1 MREVKKVMINKDL
14 VREHTLIFAYICHF
28 MDLGDDKDIFYL
40 IDIGWELEEEIE
52 QRKISEQ
59 QINKYIQII
68 QWNADEKIMINKYL
82 FSHLLDI
89 AES

>member
-1 MREVKKVMINKDL
+1 MKNKDL
-14 VREHTLIFAYICHF
+14 VKEHSLIFAYICHF
-28 MDLGDDKDIFYL
+28 IDLGYDKDIFYL
-40 IDIGWELEEEIE
+40 IDIGWDFEKEIE
-52 QRKISEQ
+52 RRKISEQ

-68 QWNADEKIMINKYL
+68 KWNAAEKIMINKYL